1 MCRALQSHWQ
11 RFSIVTDG
19 SALLETHQHH
29 QHLLITV
36 EGLPSSSIAPRH
48 RQKLLGIVGNCSA
61 SLETTYHC
69 QKPPASLQD
78 YLLVIGTTS

>member
-1 MCRALQSHWQ
+1 MCRALQSHRQ